1 MLQFYK
7 KLIEQAASKQS
18 GEHFYSKDI
27 CPSMWEKLTHG
38 EKVLYGKNLAEAVR
52 NGMVENV
59 VILDDTMPHKHYW
72 HK

>member
-1 MLQFYK
+1 
-7 KLIEQAASKQS
+7 
-18 GEHFYSKDI
+18 
-27 CPSMWEKLTHG
+27 MWEKLTHG